1 MSKVTIYDVAK
12 AAHCSTATVSLA
24 LNKSDRIKP
33 ETQQHVMNVVKK
45 LGYKPNYIAQSLSMK
60 STNTLGIIVPNIEN
74 PLFSK
79 MIAGVE
85 EFASLNEYNLILG
98 ISNSSYEKENFYLD
112 MLQRKRIDG
121 LVLFPTY
128 IDSVIEQIQNSSNSK
143 TPIVLCGSSGK
154 NSSQISYVKCDN
166 RIGSYLA
173 AKHLI
178 EIGCSKIGC
187 IFPIYDK
194 QQYTSRLSGYQDA
207 LYYNGIAF
215 SESLIKECAPDD
227 SSIYN
232 ATLELLNEQK
242 PDGIFCLYDFA
253 AISVMRAILS
263 LGLNIPDDVVL
274 IGYDNINISKFL
286 PISLST
292 IDTHGAEVGRRAAE
306 ILIRMITKPE
316 TPVRQIVLKPSL
328 VVRESTTKANV
339 KSSPSYKQS

>member
-1 MSKVTIYDVAK
+1 
-12 AAHCSTATVSLA
+12 
-24 LNKSDRIKP
+24 
-33 ETQQHVMNVVKK
+33 
-45 LGYKPNYIAQSLSMK
+45 
-60 STNTLGIIVPNIEN
+60 
-74 PLFSK
+74 
-79 MIAGVE
+79 
-85 EFASLNEYNLILG
+85 
-98 ISNSSYEKENFYLD
+98 
-112 MLQRKRIDG
+112 MLQRKRIEG

-306 ILIRMITKPE
+306 ILIRMITEPE